1 MSKNIK
7 KSRKIEFIKNGENKN
22 LVTLATAY
30 DNNCSQQN
38 IIEVDDRVL
47 SEMIKSKNEDNSYER
62 WQRERIDFS
71 EFNEVTIGEVYG
83 IREESFEDSILENI
97 WLEELLRECGEKS
110 FNRAKLAITK
120 GLSARAI
127 AKMEGV
133 SHSAVDKS
141 LTKVRKILCKMTEM
155 DIDF

>member
-62 WQRERIDFS
+62 WQRERIDFA

-127 AKMEGV
+127 AEIEGV

-141 LTKVRKILCKMTEM
+141 LTKVRKVLCKMTGM
-155 DIDF
+155 DINF